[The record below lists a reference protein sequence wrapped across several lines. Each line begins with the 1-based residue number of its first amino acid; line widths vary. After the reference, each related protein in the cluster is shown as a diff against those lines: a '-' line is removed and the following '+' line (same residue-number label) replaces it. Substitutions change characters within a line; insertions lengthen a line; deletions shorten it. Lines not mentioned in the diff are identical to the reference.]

1 MELYVYLVAL
11 LVSIVYL
18 ILVFTLNI
26 NSLILNVVVV
36 YTIEATMNH
45 K

>member
-36 YTIEATMNH
+36 YTIEATINH